1 MLELSFHGNTDP
13 WESMLFR
20 RSLFLPSDSLL
31 RKYKNKTHL
40 YIYLLIRNFL
50 VPISAAVFSSFVM
63 LSKIIIFLFLSY
75 IFLYISDK
83 PVSIQYYL

>member
-20 RSLFLPSDSLL
+20 RSLFLPSNSLL

-63 LSKIIIFLFLSY
+63 LSKIIIFLFYELIY
-75 IFLYISDK
+75 LCTDEKTTHELYSA
-83 PVSIQYYL
+83 